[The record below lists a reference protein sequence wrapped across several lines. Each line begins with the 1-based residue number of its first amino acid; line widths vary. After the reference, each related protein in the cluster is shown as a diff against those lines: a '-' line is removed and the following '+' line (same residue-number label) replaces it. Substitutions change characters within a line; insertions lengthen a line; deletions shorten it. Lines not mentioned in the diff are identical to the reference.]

1 MNPDDIIKT
10 GKCLKAYRTH
20 ILIALLLPLL
30 ISCTDVAL
38 GGKAAPDVKKDPS
51 ISNLPPKKPVH
62 IKLKRNFKGEY
73 SWDLTGDN
81 LKDMLKL
88 NAELQKEF
96 PGH

>member
-1 MNPDDIIKT
+1 M
-10 GKCLKAYRTH
+10 
-20 ILIALLLPLL
+20 PLML
-30 ISCTDVAL
+30 SCTDIAQ
-38 GGKAAPDVKKDPS
+38 GGKITPEVKKEPG

-81 LKDMLKL
+81 LKEILKL

-96 PGH
+96 SGH

>member
-1 MNPDDIIKT
+1 MKT
-10 GKCLKAYRTH
+10 YRTH
-20 ILIALLLPLL
+20 ILIALLLSLL

-38 GGKAAPDVKKDPS
+38 GGKAAPEAKKDPTL
-51 ISNLPPKKPVH
+51 SNLPPKKPVH

-96 PGH
+96 SSH